1 MKAGILKKSKNLV
14 ELYLHHCGVTEV
26 PGEYYLWTAIS
37 LIAACVSDRVYYE
50 KFKGSKLAPNL
61 YIFLLGISGLGKGK
75 AIDTMMKFVQAIPKI
90 NGYRGKASPPYLI
103 DYMGKSRV
111 NEEGETL
118 TKNPKI
124 YLITPELSMAVEKVQ
139 ADALIKLMCELYG
152 GGDYLFQEGT
162 RKGGSV
168 SFSGHCVNWIAGT
181 ILEWLVQVVPQEA
194 IQGGFFARTI
204 AINADYDLSKR
215 IVRPYFPSDYNDVV
229 DHLMVRFESLS
240 RLEGEFHLSNEATRI
255 ESDWYEKRPSPV
267 EEWLIPAWKRDHDM
281 TLKIAMI
288 LSLASSEKLVIEG
301 MHMVRAQRLTK
312 DARKVMGDL
321 VVYAAT
327 TPETDGL
334 LFIRAIVKRFER
346 IPHAQLLRLASN
358 RGIIGERMKTFID
371 SLRQQG
377 FISVAKGP
385 RGGLI
390 YVWVK
395 KEGIR
400 SAAD

>member
-1 MKAGILKKSKNLV
+1 MKAGILKKSKNLI

-26 PGEYYLWTAIS
+26 PQTYYLWTAIS
-37 LIAACVSDRVYYE
+37 LIAACVSDRVHYE
-50 KFKGSKLAPNL
+50 KFKGSKLTPNL
-61 YIFLLGISGLGKGK
+61 YTFLLGKSGLGKGQ
-75 AIDTMMKFVQAIPKI
+75 AIGTTMKFVQSIPKI

-103 DYMGKSRV
+103 DYMGKSRKD
-111 NEEGETL
+111 EEGETL
-118 TKNPKI
+118 VKNPKL

-139 ADALIKLMCELYG
+139 ADALIKLMCELYD

-162 RKGGSV
+162 RKGGPV
-168 SFSGHCVNWIAGT
+168 SFRGHCINWIVGT
-181 ILEWLVQVVPQEA
+181 VLEWLVQVVPQEA
-194 IQGGFFARTI
+194 IQGGFFARSI
-204 AINADYDLSKR
+204 AINADYDFSKR
-215 IVRPYFPSDYNDVV
+215 IVRPYFPPDYDDVV
-229 DHLMVRFESLS
+229 DHLMVRLESLT
-240 RLEGEFHLSNEATRI
+240 RLEGEFHLSSEASRI
-255 ESDWYEKRPSPV
+255 ESDWYEKRPNPI
-267 EEWLIPAWKRDHDM
+267 EDWLMPSWKRDHDM
-281 TLKIAMI
+281 TLKIAMV
-288 LSLASSEKLVIEG
+288 LSLASSEKLIIEG
-301 MHMVRAQRLTK
+301 THMVRAQRLTK
-312 DARKVMGDL
+312 DARKAMGDL

-334 LFIRAIVKRFER
+334 LFVKATVKRFER

-377 FISVAKGP
+377 FVGIAKGP

-395 KEGIR
+395 KGNIR